1 MFKKFFKILFIFF
14 TFSINLQANE
24 IQFII
29 NQLIETDNITF
40 DFEQSTNNK
49 KEVGTCILVFDN
61 KLSCDYK
68 DSMQKKILINEK
80 TLVVHQK
87 KYDKVYFYP
96 ISNSPFIKIFNKSN
110 LVNLIKKSDYK
121 INNNIELTYIDQEK
135 KKIIIFFEKDSY
147 DLVGWKVVDQL
158 QNIIDFSIKIKRV
171 NSEINPKIFMI
182 PQVN

>member
-1 MFKKFFKILFIFF
+1 M
-14 TFSINLQANE
+14 
-24 IQFII
+24 
-29 NQLIETDNITF
+29 
-40 DFEQSTNNK
+40 
-49 KEVGTCILVFDN
+49 
-61 KLSCDYK
+61 
-68 DSMQKKILINEK
+68 
-80 TLVVHQK
+80 
-87 KYDKVYFYP
+87 
-96 ISNSPFIKIFNKSN
+96 
-110 LVNLIKKSDYK
+110 NLIKKSDYK